1 MNFEMTLTGVIII
14 LVIYLCVTL
23 FLIYGKNIKLP
34 KAWLFSRGRK
44 KAFIIIDIIVL
55 FIFTLILIFQF
66 DYFIDSTDNRNF
78 TFFLISFLSLQT
90 LLDGIE
96 EYLTNKNRK
105 RYYHNGVQLISLL
118 GLLGVILWTM

>member
-105 RYYHNGVQLISLL
+105 RYFHNGVQLISLL

>member
-66 DYFIDSTDNRNF
+66 DYFIESTDNRNF

>member
-23 FLIYGKNIKLP
+23 FLIYGNNIKLP
-34 KAWLFSRGRK
+34 KAWLFSKGRK
-44 KAFIIIDIIVL
+44 KGFIIIDIIVL

-105 RYYHNGVQLISLL
+105 RYFHNGVQLISLL

>member
-66 DYFIDSTDNRNF
+66 EYFIESTDNRNF

>member
-34 KAWLFSRGRK
+34 KAWLFSKGRK

-66 DYFIDSTDNRNF
+66 DYFIESTDNRNF

>member
-34 KAWLFSRGRK
+34 KAWLFSKGRK

-66 DYFIDSTDNRNF
+66 DYFIESTDNRNF
-78 TFFLISFLSLQT
+78 TFFLISFLCLQT
-90 LLDGIE
+90 LLDGVE

>member
-23 FLIYGKNIKLP
+23 FLIYSKNIKLP
-34 KAWLFSRGRK
+34 KAWLFYKGRK

-66 DYFIDSTDNRNF
+66 EYFIESTDNRNF
-78 TFFLISFLSLQT
+78 TFFLISFLCLQT
-90 LLDGIE
+90 LLDGVE

-105 RYYHNGVQLISLL
+105 RYFHNGVQLISLL

>member
-23 FLIYGKNIKLP
+23 FLIYSKNIKLP
-34 KAWLFSRGRK
+34 KAWLFSKGRK

-66 DYFIDSTDNRNF
+66 EYFIESTDNRNF
-78 TFFLISFLSLQT
+78 TFFLISFLCLQT
-90 LLDGIE
+90 LLDGVE
-96 EYLTNKNRK
+96 EYLRIKTENDTIIMGYN
-105 RYYHNGVQLISLL
+105 
-118 GLLGVILWTM
+118 